1 MPFVRE
7 LLKYKSVAVVGM
19 EKNCGK
25 TECLNYIL
33 RRLPQDSPMTC
44 VTSIGVDGE
53 GIDNVTNTRKPS
65 ITLRKNICFATSE
78 SHYRNRK
85 LVSEIIG
92 ISEEGSALGRIITAK
107 TVSEGDIILSGP
119 SSTGSLK
126 RWMQEAEQY
135 GIELTLIDGAL
146 SRMSSA
152 SPAISD
158 AMILATGAALSS
170 NPATLV
176 NLTAFRVEMIRLPV
190 IDGIFPEQ
198 KTVQLSSLD
207 QVITVPDNCEAVE
220 IKGAF
225 TDRLMTKLLQSSNVG
240 KYKVVVKDF
249 SKIFIDPMNYR
260 KFTKAGGRI
269 AQMKSSR
276 LLAVCINPTSPEG
289 YRLDSDKLC
298 EELSDRIQLP
308 VYDIIKNNYLDKL

>member
-33 RRLPQDSPMTC
+33 RRLPADSPKTC

-53 GIDNVTNTRKPS
+53 STDSVTNTRKPS

-78 SHYRNRK
+78 AHYRNRR
-85 LVSEIIG
+85 LVSEIMG

-107 TVSEGDIILSGP
+107 TVSEGEIILSGP
-119 SSTGSLK
+119 SSTGYLK
-126 RWMQEAEQY
+126 RWMKEAEQY

-152 SPAISD
+152 SPAISE
-158 AMILATGAALSS
+158 AMVLATGAALSS
-170 NPATLV
+170 NLATLV
-176 NLTAFRVEMIRLPV
+176 NQTAFRVEMIRLPV
-190 IDGIFPEQ
+190 VDGNIPEE
-198 KTVQLSSLD
+198 KTVQLSSLN
-207 QVITVPDNCEAVE
+207 QEATVPDYCEAVE
-220 IKGAF
+220 IKGAL
-225 TDRLMTKLLQSSNVG
+225 TDRLLTKLLQGGDVG
-240 KYKVVVKDF
+240 RYTVIVKDF
-249 SKIFIDPMNYR
+249 AKIFINPMTYR
-260 KFTKAGGRI
+260 RFTKAGGRI
-269 AQMKSSR
+269 AQQESSK
-276 LLAVCINPTSPEG
+276 LLAVCVNPTSPEG

-298 EELSDRIQLP
+298 RELSDKIQLP
-308 VYDIIKNNYLDKL
+308 VYDIIKNNYLD

>member
-33 RRLPQDSPMTC
+33 RRLPADSPKTC

-53 GIDNVTNTRKPS
+53 STDSVTNTRKPS

-78 SHYRNRK
+78 AHYRNRR
-85 LVSEIIG
+85 LVSEIMG

-107 TVSEGDIILSGP
+107 TVSEGEIILSGP
-119 SSTGSLK
+119 SSTGYLK
-126 RWMQEAEQY
+126 RWMKEAEQY

-152 SPAISD
+152 SPAISE
-158 AMILATGAALSS
+158 AMVLATGAALSS
-170 NPATLV
+170 NLATLV
-176 NLTAFRVEMIRLPV
+176 NQTAFRVEMIRLPV
-190 IDGIFPEQ
+190 VDGNIPEE
-198 KTVQLSSLD
+198 KTVQLSSLN
-207 QVITVPDNCEAVE
+207 QEATVPDYCEAIE
-220 IKGAF
+220 IKGAL
-225 TDRLMTKLLQSSNVG
+225 TDRLLTKLLQGGDVG
-240 KYKVVVKDF
+240 RYTVIVKDF
-249 SKIFIDPMNYR
+249 AKIFINPMTYR
-260 KFTKAGGRI
+260 RFTKAGGRI
-269 AQMKSSR
+269 AQQESSK
-276 LLAVCINPTSPEG
+276 LLAVSVNPTSPEG

-298 EELSDRIQLP
+298 RELSDKIQLP
-308 VYDIIKNNYLDKL
+308 VYDIIKNNYLD